1 MSIYVDIKL
10 SIPSLTHW
18 WNGVGS
24 LPVYPTKGSPERD
37 QPPSPATCDSVI
49 RNLTA
54 FCLSPWR
61 TLPRKS
67 GRKQCFSLVS
77 LIIWRFLPMKT
88 IQPPRGLTQSPGHWV
103 RSPPLWC
110 SHKSFRRSRSPTSGV
125 VIHGW
130 KVRELNGWLGTDLIW
145 TSSTNLEDV
154 PTTHWLIR
162 ITTGWVAW
170 VAKGNPQLPGR
181 KFHATFGPKKQLAIW
196 IQNLPKPAGEHGMGN
211 VIGFSEKPVYP
222 TKHGW
227 RKKKWME
234 IGLWWLWNHWYD
246 YVTMSLYKREPTD
259 LHGCYK

>member
-1 MSIYVDIKL
+1 
-10 SIPSLTHW
+10 
-18 WNGVGS
+18 
-24 LPVYPTKGSPERD
+24 
-37 QPPSPATCDSVI
+37 
-49 RNLTA
+49 
-54 FCLSPWR
+54 
-61 TLPRKS
+61 
-67 GRKQCFSLVS
+67 
-77 LIIWRFLPMKT
+77 MKT
-88 IQPPRGLTQSPGHWV
+88 IQSPRGLTQSPGLWV

-181 KFHATFGPKKQLAIW
+181 KFHATFGPKNSLRSGSKTCP
-196 IQNLPKPAGEHGMGN
+196 NLPVNMAWETSYDFPKSQFTRPNMAGE
-211 VIGFSEKPVYP
+211 
-222 TKHGW
+222 
-227 RKKKWME
+227 KKKWME